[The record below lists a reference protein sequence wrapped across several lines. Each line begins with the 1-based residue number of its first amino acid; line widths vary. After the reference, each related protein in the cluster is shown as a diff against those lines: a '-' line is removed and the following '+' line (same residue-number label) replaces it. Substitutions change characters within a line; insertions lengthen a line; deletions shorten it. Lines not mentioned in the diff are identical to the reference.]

1 MEELQAERSK
11 TEAHIQ
17 SLKKRKADLSVRM
30 RTEALSSEKPFGMH
44 STSDPSCSS
53 LKRSTELMKQQVREC
68 FESMQRVL
76 KQDEQVVL
84 DSLELDLRQTRT
96 RLDQVIKDWI
106 QHQEQ
111 VNKNISSTRAALS
124 KTLAVEQDGKVWF
137 KSCTIKMYVTAENS
151 VVFLRNISV
160 CVSHLKGQ
168 PENIR

>member
-17 SLKKRKADLSVRM
+17 SLKKRKADLSVSL
-30 RTEALSSEKPFGMH
+30 RTEALKLQKCPMSYEKPFDVH

-53 LKRSTELMKQQVREC
+53 LKRSTELMKQQAREC

-137 KSCTIKMYVTAENS
+137 KSCIIKMYVTAENS
-151 VVFLRNISV
+151 LVF
-160 CVSHLKGQ
+160 
-168 PENIR
+168 